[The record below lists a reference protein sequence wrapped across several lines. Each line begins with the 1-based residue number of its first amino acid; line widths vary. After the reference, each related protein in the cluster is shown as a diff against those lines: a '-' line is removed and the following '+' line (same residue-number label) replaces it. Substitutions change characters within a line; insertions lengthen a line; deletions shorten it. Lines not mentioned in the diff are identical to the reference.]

1 MIAKWNHRTAMDCLC
16 YEVGQIWIAIETV
29 MKELNKHVS
38 NCIPVQTMD
47 KKFHSFKFHNTVSM
61 TMIFYVD
68 GADRGH

>member
-1 MIAKWNHRTAMDCLC
+1 
-16 YEVGQIWIAIETV
+16 

-38 NCIPVQTMD
+38 NCIPVQTVD